1 MAHDTDLNA
10 VCESRYGRFLAVLF
24 KRNVMQCSRLQ
35 EIKSS
40 AYVVSLEAMI
50 DNVDLLLLG
59 RRSPVD
65 NLALIAFNVE
75 TQLETREIRS
85 IVPSSMACAS
95 FDRVRRP
102 ATIMHRHLHTKQDN
116 SSTQAAS
123 FSDERSHIFPRRE
136 TSICNHEQVF
146 KLLKNADSKRKL
158 GNDNTVPHISWY
170 ALESTCALLGFTYA
184 PVSSQ
189 WFPIWLSKNMRR

>member
-1 MAHDTDLNA
+1 MADDTDLSV
-10 VCESRYGRFLAVLF
+10 VCESRYGRFLAALF
-24 KRNVMQCSRLQ
+24 KRSIMQCSRLQ

-40 AYVVSLEAMI
+40 AYVVILEPVI
-50 DNVDLLLLG
+50 NDVDQLLIG
-59 RRSPVD
+59 RGNPVD

-75 TQLETREIRS
+75 TQLRTREIRS

-102 ATIMHRHLHTKQDN
+102 ATTMHRHLHTKQKDN
-116 SSTQAAS
+116 STQTAS

-136 TSICNHEQVF
+136 ISIRNHEQVF
-146 KLLKNADSKRKL
+146 RLLKNADSKRKL

-170 ALESTCALLGFTYA
+170 ALESTCALLGFTHA